1 MVLYAFDAIR
11 WPKEQCY
18 QRPSRTE
25 KRSVMQRFYP
35 LENLFG
41 YPPPNSAFILTVEEF
56 LAQFATVKLITDS
69 PNPEALVAGWN
80 GEWEDAMPL

>member
-11 WPKEQCY
+11 QPKVQGY
-18 QRPSRTE
+18 QRPSRIAQ
-25 KRSVMQRFYP
+25 RSVMQRFYA

-41 YPPPNSAFILTVEEF
+41 YPQPSSAFILTVEEF
-56 LAQFATVKLITDS
+56 LARFATVKLITDS
-69 PNPEALVAGWN
+69 PNPEALVAGWS